1 MLNWQKYLLIAL
13 SIFSLVGA
21 IKGFLECKNKK
32 NAYGKTELFS
42 LIGAFVWGDVV
53 IFGIFWFLISLV
65 ILFLKNWI
73 LFLVILSLFWV
84 IRSLGETIFWFNQQ
98 FSNKIL
104 YPPEELR
111 FYKIFRNDSVWFIY
125 QIIWQCVTVVSLFFL
140 IYFTTIWLRTN

>member
-1 MLNWQKYLLIAL
+1 MLNWQKYLLITL

-32 NAYGKTELFS
+32 NAYGKAELFC

-65 ILFLKNWI
+65 ILFLKNWV

-84 IRSLGETIFWFNQQ
+84 VRSLGETIFWFNQQ

-104 YPPEELR
+104 CPPEKLC
-111 FYKIFRNDSVWFIY
+111 FYKIFRNNSVWFIY
-125 QIIWQCVTVVSLFFL
+125 QIIWQCVMVISLLSL
-140 IYFTTIWLRTN
+140 IYFTTIWLRTY

>member
-1 MLNWQKYLLIAL
+1 MLNWQKYILITL

-32 NAYGKTELFS
+32 NAYGKAELFS

-84 IRSLGETIFWFNQQ
+84 VRSLGETIFWFNQQ

-104 YPPEELR
+104 YPPEKLH
-111 FYKIFRNDSVWFIY
+111 FYKVFRNDSVWFIY
-125 QIIWQCVTVVSLFFL
+125 QIIWQCVTVVSLLFL
-140 IYFTTIWLRTN
+140 IYFTTIWLRTY

>member
-1 MLNWQKYLLIAL
+1 MLNWQKYILIAL
-13 SIFSLVGA
+13 SILSLAGV

-65 ILFLKNWI
+65 ILFSRNWI

-84 IRSLGETIFWFNQQ
+84 VRSLGETIFWFNQQ

-104 YPPEELR
+104 YPTRVLHLPQS
-111 FYKIFRNDSVWFIY
+111 FPPHA
-125 QIIWQCVTVVSLFFL
+125 QLFHSS
-140 IYFTTIWLRTN
+140 